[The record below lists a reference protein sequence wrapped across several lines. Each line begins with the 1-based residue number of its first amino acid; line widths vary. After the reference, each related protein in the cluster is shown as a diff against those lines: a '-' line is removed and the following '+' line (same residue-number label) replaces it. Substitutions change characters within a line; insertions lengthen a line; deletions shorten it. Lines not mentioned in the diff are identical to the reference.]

1 MTVILKYVYI
11 NKVPELVIQYNNI
24 THKTIKTKSTDVN
37 PDKNIDV
44 GVDSNIISLNLRLVL
59 M

>member
-1 MTVILKYVYI
+1 MAVKLKYVYI
-11 NKVPELVIQYNNI
+11 NKRPELVIQYHNI

-37 PDKNIDV
+37 PDVNIDV
-44 GVDSNIISLNLRLVL
+44 GVDSNIISLNLKLVF